1 MSSTFSTF
9 IRSRRLELGLTQ
21 RFVADRIGLA
31 TPDFVSLV
39 EQGRR
44 RLDLDRVPALAT
56 ALGLEPRTLCAMA
69 LAERHP
75 DLCRVLFAERP

>member
-21 RFVADRIGLA
+21 RFVADRVGVIS
-31 TPDFVSLV
+31 PDFISLV

-56 ALGLEPRTLCAMA
+56 ALGLEPRTLCGMA

-75 DLCRVLFAERP
+75 DLCRAMFGERP